1 VSNRKENVH
10 LIIAINAQSRPVYT
24 NGAPAL
30 LNASLSRL
38 KNIVKDQVLH
48 VTEAAYGAAK
58 AVTAHEYLIHPLNP
72 VVDIKSQVAE
82 AWHYDNASDSKLE
95 IEHWLIDFPGNS
107 VNLFDHGKDSFVNRG
122 FISHLHV
129 AEYFGM
135 PTPPEVDF
143 VGEGRLSEELLAHS
157 GYLIERTD
165 WETLP
170 DRQGGP
176 TCARIRYRTY
186 RHNAVAKLYPTVL
199 SVDDSARAVEAAK
212 RTHRDNIARNPVPVV
227 KQVVDPNPPKPV
239 KRDDVDEF
247 TGLRKP
253 SWRVG

>member
-1 VSNRKENVH
+1 MSTRKENVQ
-10 LIIAINAQSRPVYT
+10 LIITINAQSRPVYT
-24 NGAPAL
+24 NGVPAL

-58 AVTAHEYLIHPLNP
+58 AVSSHEYLIHPLNP
-72 VVDIKSQVAE
+72 AVPTKRQVEE
-82 AWHYDNASDSKLE
+82 AWHYDNEAGSKHE
-95 IEHWLIDFPGNS
+95 VEHWLIDFPGNS
-107 VNLFDHGKDSFVNRG
+107 VNLFDGKDSFINRG
-122 FISHLHV
+122 FISRVHV
-129 AEYFGM
+129 AEFFGM
-135 PTPPEVDF
+135 PTPSEVD
-143 VGEGRLSEELLAHS
+143 VIGEGRLSEELLEHS
-157 GYLIERTD
+157 GYLIERTE

-186 RHNAVAKLYPTVL
+186 RHNTVAKLYPTLL
-199 SVDDSARAVEAAK
+199 SVDDTASAVEAAK
-212 RTHRDNIARNPVPVV
+212 RTARDNRAREVVPVV
-227 KQVVDPNPPKPV
+227 KQVVDPTPPKPI